1 MQLELSKSQCDNL
14 IEMIEWHLFD
24 WIRADE
30 EIDNFIWVVEMVNT
44 WKALKA
50 GVENAN

>member
-1 MQLELSKSQCDNL
+1 MQIELSKSQRDNL
-14 IEMIEWHLFD
+14 MDMLEWHILD
-24 WIRADE
+24 WIRADV
-30 EIDNFIWVVEMVNT
+30 EIDNFMWLVDMVDA